1 MLIIDKIKSK
11 VLIKELAPMSVAT
24 YRVICQDPEREA
36 MLYMKE
42 RIRKSNLNF
51 NNLRKFGVDIPV
63 SETQQNIGLRG
74 YECWICL
81 PDNVKNIEGTFIKIV
96 PISNYAVLRINNP
109 TQCPID
115 TISNGWIE
123 LHNWVK
129 LSGYKSALHNPNRYM
144 LEELLKI
151 EGVFYLDLYYPVSL
165 Y

>member
-1 MLIIDKIKSK
+1 MLVNEKINSK
-11 VLIKELAPMSVAT
+11 ILIKELAPMRVAT
-24 YRVICQDPEREA
+24 YRFISQEPEREA
-36 MLYMKE
+36 TLYMKE
-42 RIRKSNLNF
+42 RILKSNLRF
-51 NNLRKFGVDIPV
+51 DNLRKFGVDIPV
-63 SETQQNIGLRG
+63 SETQQEIGLRG

-81 PDNVKNIEGTFIKIV
+81 PDNVRNIEGTSNKTI
-96 PISNYAVLRINNP
+96 PTGNYAVLRIDNP
-109 TQCPID
+109 LQCPID

-129 LSGYKSALHNPNRYM
+129 MSGYKSALHNPNRYM